1 VLIVGISPGRP
12 IFGSARIGVRVT
24 RPVTDA
30 RHVRARVR
38 LYRLV
43 CSNGLTVADADLAQV
58 SNQTMGRALA
68 SEFANN

>member
-1 VLIVGISPGRP
+1 M
-12 IFGSARIGVRVT
+12 
-24 RPVTDA
+24 
-30 RHVRARVR
+30 
-38 LYRLV
+38 V